1 MRIAC
6 RLATALLLVP
16 LPAGAVLAA
25 EPITPPAMYP
35 PDSWEGRSAAV
46 VRVLDK
52 LDAHVET
59 LTIPAGQA
67 ASYKSL
73 GVAVRSCLQHPP
85 GLSPDSA
92 AFLSVQD
99 TNAAPVF
106 SGWMF
111 SAEPFIAVF
120 ESPVYGVQLVSCGG
134 VDVAPAAPP
143 LLPPPPARAE
153 TDPGAPNAGAPDAGT
168 PPAVEGP
175 DPVYPSGAPEPPP
188 PPDGPPPPDRR

>member
-1 MRIAC
+1 MRKR
-6 RLATALLLVP
+6 RLLAGAFLLLGP
-16 LPAGAVLAA
+16 SAGPAMAA

-59 LTIPAGQA
+59 LTIPAGGSG
-67 ASYKSL
+67 SYKSL

-85 GLSPDSA
+85 GLAPDSA
-92 AFLSVQD
+92 ALLSVQD
-99 TNAAPVF
+99 SNAAPVF

-134 VDVAPAAPP
+134 TDVAPAAPP
-143 LLPPPPARAE
+143 LLPPVPAAMPDPNVAPDGAAPPA
-153 TDPGAPNAGAPDAGT
+153 TD
-168 PPAVEGP
+168 GP
-175 DPVYPSGAPEPPP
+175 DPVYPSGAPDPSPAGPPVP
-188 PPDGPPPPDRR
+188 GDGPPPSDRP